1 MGKTKI
7 SVIIPAWNAS
17 EYLAECANALKNQT
31 LDAQLQIILADD
43 GSTDGT
49 VALANDLGM
58 TVIQLNHGGAAH
70 ARNAALKLA
79 DAPFVFFIDADDVPS
94 PDALEKLYAPLL
106 ANPQLGA
113 VFSKAEDFISP
124 ELTDQE
130 RSRLQTRPAPYSGVL
145 PGCSL
150 IRSKVFAKIGSFDQ
164 TLSSG
169 ETVAW
174 VMKLRDAGIQTLQLE
189 DVTLRRRI
197 HRNNTGRRDAKGEAA
212 NYAAILRARLMKNM
226 SAQKSGDTK

>member
-1 MGKTKI
+1 MEKTKI

-49 VALANDLGM
+49 VALAKDLGM

-150 IRSKVFAKIGSFDQ
+150 IRSEVFAKIGSFDE

>member
-1 MGKTKI
+1 MEKMKI

-17 EYLAECANALKNQT
+17 EYLAECAEGLQKQT
-31 LDAQLQIILADD
+31 LNAQLQIILADD
-43 GSTDGT
+43 GSTDNT
-49 VALANDLGM
+49 VALAESLGM

-79 DAPFVFFIDADDVPS
+79 DAPFVFFIDADDVPCE
-94 PDALEKLYAPLL
+94 DALEKLATPLL
-106 ANPQLGA
+106 TDEQLGA
-113 VFSKAEDFISP
+113 VFSKAEDFISS
-124 ELTDQE
+124 ELTEEE

-150 IRSKVFAKIGSFDQ
+150 IRSEVFTKIGSFDES
-164 TLSSG
+164 LSSG

-174 VMKLRDAGIQTLQLE
+174 VMKLRDAGIKTLQLE

-212 NYAAILRARLMKNM
+212 NYAAILRARLLKNM
-226 SAQKSGDTK
+226 RSPKAGDAK

>member
-1 MGKTKI
+1 MEKIKI

-17 EYLAECANALKNQT
+17 EYLAECAKGLKNQT

-49 VALANDLGM
+49 VALADSLGM

-70 ARNAALKLA
+70 ARNAALTLA

-94 PDALEKLYAPLL
+94 PDALEKLSAPLL
-106 ANPQLGA
+106 ADQQLGA
-113 VFSKAEDFISP
+113 VFSKAEDFISS
-124 ELTDQE
+124 ELTEEE
-130 RSRLQTRPAPYSGVL
+130 RSRLQIRPAPYSGVL

-150 IRSKVFAKIGSFDQ
+150 IRAEVFAKIGSFDES
-164 TLSSG
+164 LSSG

-212 NYAAILRARLMKNM
+212 NYAAILRARLLKNM
-226 SAQKSGDTK
+226 SAQKAGDTK

>member
-1 MGKTKI
+1 MEKMKI

-17 EYLAECANALKNQT
+17 EYLAECASGLQNQT
-31 LDAQLQIILADD
+31 LDAQLQVILADD

-49 VALANDLGM
+49 VALAESLGM

-94 PDALEKLYAPLL
+94 PDALEKLAAPMLSDE
-106 ANPQLGA
+106 QLGA
-113 VFSKAEDFISP
+113 VFSKAEDFISA
-124 ELTDQE
+124 ELTEAE
-130 RSRLQTRPAPYSGVL
+130 RSRLQVRPAPYSGVL

-150 IRSKVFAKIGSFDQ
+150 IRSEVFAKIGSFDE

-169 ETVAW
+169 ETVDW
-174 VMKLRDAGIQTLQLE
+174 VMKLRDTGIKTLQLE

-212 NYAAILRARLMKNM
+212 NYAAILRARLRQSMAKPKVED
-226 SAQKSGDTK
+226 SQ